1 MLLRGAARSRPA
13 AARAAGSRLL
23 CSNALTTPGA
33 SGEVG
38 EVAEPAMDKGTISQA
53 RPSRPPPLAIRG
65 KLRTRRRRRQSLTPH
80 TPVRRRSPARR

>member
-1 MLLRGAARSRPA
+1 MLLRAAARSRPA
-13 AARAAGSRLL
+13 AARAAGSRFL

-53 RPSRPPPLAIRG
+53 RTTRPRL
-65 KLRTRRRRRQSLTPH
+65 
-80 TPVRRRSPARR
+80 

>member
-1 MLLRGAARSRPA
+1 MANANSAEAPLQRGTSCRELCCRPKNMLLRAAARSRPA
-13 AARAAGSRLL
+13 AARAAGSRFL

-53 RPSRPPPLAIRG
+53 RTTRPRL
-65 KLRTRRRRRQSLTPH
+65 
-80 TPVRRRSPARR
+80 